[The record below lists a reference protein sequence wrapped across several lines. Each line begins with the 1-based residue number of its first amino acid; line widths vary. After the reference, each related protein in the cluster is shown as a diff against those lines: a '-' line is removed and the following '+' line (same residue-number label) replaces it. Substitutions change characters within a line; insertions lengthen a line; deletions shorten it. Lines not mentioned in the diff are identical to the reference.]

1 MDDQQ
6 PGGSK
11 MRRRGLFLA
20 CAIVVGAAIGPAR
33 AAEENQQLPDGGIAQ
48 CLPESCIILRQ
59 ITSNDGFQVAI
70 IFGFDRKTGEPKF
83 VEAAAPPTADKGA
96 GLTISF
102 GELRP
107 DLDAA
112 KPQHWL
118 KSFKVSFR
126 ECNEGYCSGR
136 FSGSNLKADVI
147 DSLLKYEVT
156 GLIYQLNGEESGV
169 AIKRATFE
177 QDYKDLLAELK
188 KPQ

>member
-1 MDDQQ
+1 
-6 PGGSK
+6 
-11 MRRRGLFLA
+11 MRRGRLFIA
-20 CAIVVGAAIGPAR
+20 CAVAVSIAFSPAR
-33 AAEENQQLPDGGIAQ
+33 AAEESQQLPDGGIAS
-48 CLPESCIILRQ
+48 CLPEACIILRQ
-59 ITSNDGFQVAI
+59 ITSNDGFQVAV

-83 VEAAAPPTADKGA
+83 VEAAAPPKADKGA

-118 KSFKVSFR
+118 KSFKVSFHD
-126 ECNEGYCSGR
+126 CNEGYCSGR
-136 FSGSNLKADVI
+136 FSGPNLKAEVI

-177 QDYKDLLAELK
+177 QDYKDLQAELK
-188 KPQ
+188 KVQ

>member
-1 MDDQQ
+1 
-6 PGGSK
+6 
-11 MRRRGLFLA
+11 MRCGGLFVV
-20 CAIVVGAAIGPAR
+20 CAVAVSIAFSPAR
-33 AAEENQQLPDGGIAQ
+33 AEEESQQLPDGGIAS
-48 CLPESCIILRQ
+48 CTLPQACIILRQ

-83 VEAAAPPTADKGA
+83 VEAAAPPKADKDA

-118 KSFKVSFR
+118 KSFNVPFR

-136 FSGSNLKADVI
+136 FSGSNLKTEII

-156 GLIYQLNGEESGV
+156 GLRYQLNGEESGV

-177 QDYKDLLAELK
+177 QDYKDLQAELK
-188 KPQ
+188 KLQ